1 MRILLKFVLDCDPD
15 VAWDAIRSPSVL
27 KDVSFPLASFTSLEH
42 GGFPA
47 RFPEGDHLVAVRSFG
62 IDVGRKV
69 VSISY
74 RRRKDGVR
82 MMRDSGHAVS
92 GPLSLI
98 TKWQHTLTV
107 TPDGRRQDALPRPA
121 RVLGRPAHPAGL
133 ARHLDLLA
141 VARHGAAPTRA
152 LLELVQ
158 IVTLDARMPR

>member
-1 MRILLKFVLDCDPD
+1 MRILLKFVLDCDAN

-107 TPDGRRQDALPRPA
+107 TPTDDGKTLYRDQL
-121 RVLGRPAHPAGL
+121 VFSAGL
-133 ARHLDLLA
+133 LTLLVWLDIWVFWQWRGMGLRRLA
-141 VARHGAAPTRA
+141 PYWN
-152 LLELVQ
+152 
-158 IVTLDARMPR
+158 